1 MLELEITLVCLF
13 TRLSDQSLPPTPPL
27 SPRHPPLVL
36 STSTCLLPFSLSFF
50 FCLICFFFFCFLL
63 LFLSSGF
70 LLSSAPTPPC
80 PSSCALISQCH
91 CSLGVFIFF
100 TPKISRCVFIRCR
113 CSADLL
119 LVVAVV
125 DDITHIAFISLN
137 WATAVRARVCV
148 CGFRIGFAKLCLGIG
163 SSCSECMAIS
173 RTHFP
178 PLCVCFFPRSSVHMC
193 VLSVMLCEVK

>member
-100 TPKISRCVFIRCR
+100 TPRISRCVFIRCR

-137 WATAVRARVCV
+137 
-148 CGFRIGFAKLCLGIG
+148 
-163 SSCSECMAIS
+163 
-173 RTHFP
+173 
-178 PLCVCFFPRSSVHMC
+178 
-193 VLSVMLCEVK
+193 

>member
-1 MLELEITLVCLF
+1 M
-13 TRLSDQSLPPTPPL
+13 
-27 SPRHPPLVL
+27 
-36 STSTCLLPFSLSFF
+36 
-50 FCLICFFFFCFLL
+50 
-63 LFLSSGF
+63 
-70 LLSSAPTPPC
+70 
-80 PSSCALISQCH
+80 
-91 CSLGVFIFF
+91 
-100 TPKISRCVFIRCR
+100 FIRCR

-137 WATAVRARVCV
+137 WATAVCVCVCV
-148 CGFRIGFAKLCLGIG
+148 CGFHIGFAKLCLGIG

-178 PLCVCFFPRSSVHMC
+178 PLCVVFFFFPSVHMC